1 MGGGCARPG
10 AVTSRRRAAVY
21 GASSTEGSIAQ
32 LSHVAVEASTVLRLP
47 ACRRSELGVRV
58 RVRKNPSLPA
68 VTSPTAVSVSVRV
81 RVRGRGRG
89 RGRVRNSPNP
99 NPNL

>member
-1 MGGGCARPG
+1 MGLGGGCARPG

-47 ACRRSELGVRV
+47 ACRRPELGSRV
-58 RVRKNPSLPA
+58 RVRNHPSLQA
-68 VTSPTAVSVSVRV
+68 VTSLKAVSVSVRV
-81 RVRGRGRG
+81 RVRV
-89 RGRVRNSPNP
+89 RVKNSPNP
-99 NPNL
+99 NPKP